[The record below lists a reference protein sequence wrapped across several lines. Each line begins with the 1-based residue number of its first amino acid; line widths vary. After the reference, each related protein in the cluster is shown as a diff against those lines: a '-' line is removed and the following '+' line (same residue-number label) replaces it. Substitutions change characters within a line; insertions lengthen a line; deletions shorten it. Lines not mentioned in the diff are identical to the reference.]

1 MLEQILYTIN
11 PLYRGTVERG
21 KEITKLL
28 EVAKIIS
35 STTEILP
42 PRPTLAK
49 QGAQIQLQRA
59 SVT

>member
-1 MLEQILYTIN
+1 MLEQILYTVN
-11 PLYRGTVERG
+11 SLYRGTVERG

-59 SVT
+59 SMT

>member
-11 PLYRGTVERG
+11 PLYRGTVEKE

-59 SVT
+59 SMT